1 MKKSIILFVFAL
13 IAIPAFSQVANNTDD
28 NYIDS
33 LAGFHADLALIHSG
47 EAHEAAEAENQIA
60 LAKRDFIN
68 KKFSLGIYKEGYVP
82 SNWRQHNPVFPVAA
96 CTNVDFETGDFTGWA
111 GAIGDNNL
119 NSFNPLSN
127 IQNGIFSTVTNDIL
141 SNANARHTV
150 MTTAFGPDPNG
161 GFPVVPP
168 INGGIYSIRLGGT
181 TPNYQGEYIEQ
192 TFTVSPTSTSFAYQ
206 YACVLNDGS
215 HPPNQQPY
223 FRIEVLD
230 QNGQPIS
237 NCTQLNVT
245 AGANALQQGFFQSTL
260 DPYIF
265 YKPWTTVNFDLTAFV
280 NQNVT
285 VRFTVAGCTQSGHWG
300 YAYIDCSCSALAA
313 SINFC
318 PGNPFLLLS
327 APSGYGQYQW
337 LDPNQV
343 PIPGATNDSLLVN
356 NPVVGDTFYV
366 YLVSGI
372 DTSCHNV
379 LPVVL
384 QYTQIYTNATST
396 DASCYGVYD
405 GSATTVG
412 SSGILPYTYA
422 WNTAPPQNTQSLNNL
437 GPGTYIIHMTDSLGC
452 QAYDTIVIFMPPRQD
467 TSSIIYTFCPGDPD
481 VLLTAPLG
489 YNFYTWIGPNGDTI
503 PNNSNSITIT
513 GPQVGTEYT
522 CVLWSPPACR
532 VYDSIILN
540 LVPPVNFF
548 KPDST
553 TNVFTPNGDLQ
564 NDNFYPYFDL
574 SIAQQVISPIQP
586 AYNFMDLYINMYEIW
601 IYDRW
606 GIEVFYAN
614 DYNLGWNGK
623 NSKGTECTDG
633 VYYWVSHMTSRCS
646 EETTPTVSKGF
657 VHLIR

>member
-1 MKKSIILFVFAL
+1 MKKSIIVFVFAL

-168 INGGIYSIRLGGT
+168 NNGGIYSIRLGGT

-223 FRIEVLD
+223 FRTEVLD

-237 NCTQLNVT
+237 NCTQKYVT

-265 YKPWTTVNFDLTAFV
+265 YKPWTTVNFDLTAFMG
-280 NQNVT
+280 QNLT

-300 YAYIDCSCSALAA
+300 YAYIDCSCSALSTLTLLA
-313 SINFC
+313 SSQVYCTTDLAGTLSAIPTGGVWTGPGVTGNSFDPSVAGLGLHTVVYTYTDNDSCTFTASLLMTVNACTVGMNETENGNLFSVFPNPAKNQINIKVDATLIGSSYTVFDNL
-318 PGNPFLLLS
+318 GEKVLEGKINSENTIVELENLSGGVYLLS
-327 APSGYGQYQW
+327 
-337 LDPNQV
+337 
-343 PIPGATNDSLLVN
+343 I
-356 NPVVGDTFYV
+356 GDNLKQTFK
-366 YLVSGI
+366 
-372 DTSCHNV
+372 
-379 LPVVL
+379 
-384 QYTQIYTNATST
+384 
-396 DASCYGVYD
+396 
-405 GSATTVG
+405 
-412 SSGILPYTYA
+412 
-422 WNTAPPQNTQSLNNL
+422 
-437 GPGTYIIHMTDSLGC
+437 
-452 QAYDTIVIFMPPRQD
+452 VIK
-467 TSSIIYTFCPGDPD
+467 
-481 VLLTAPLG
+481 
-489 YNFYTWIGPNGDTI
+489 
-503 PNNSNSITIT
+503 
-513 GPQVGTEYT
+513 E
-522 CVLWSPPACR
+522 
-532 VYDSIILN
+532 
-540 LVPPVNFF
+540 
-548 KPDST
+548 
-553 TNVFTPNGDLQ
+553 
-564 NDNFYPYFDL
+564 
-574 SIAQQVISPIQP
+574 
-586 AYNFMDLYINMYEIW
+586 
-601 IYDRW
+601 
-606 GIEVFYAN
+606 
-614 DYNLGWNGK
+614 
-623 NSKGTECTDG
+623 
-633 VYYWVSHMTSRCS
+633 
-646 EETTPTVSKGF
+646 
-657 VHLIR
+657 